1 MKYAT
6 STALC
11 QLCENRSPTMFV
23 RAFVVNIL
31 VTIPYQLN
39 VSFLYIMLTFH
50 LNVKYIVHCTTRRMH
65 ASLSCTLYYPL
76 NACVPEKYIVL
87 IKGVCINS
95 CKRNSSYEVTS
106 SWFVHWNRAYKFP
119 NPGITGSNTTRDIY
133 SSELSLN
140 YFNYAGRLVITW
152 PRNHL
157 VLCGVT
163 LAGPRTDVSINYKTL
178 TNGRIRY
185 NT

>member
-50 LNVKYIVHCTTRRMH
+50 LNVKYIVHWTTHRMH
-65 ASLSCTLYYPL
+65 ASLSCTLHYPS
-76 NACVPEKYIVL
+76 NACVPELYIALPIECMRPWVVHCTTHWMHASLRSTLYWLKGFVL
-87 IKGVCINS
+87 TVVKEIAAMKSHPLDLFIEIELTSFLIQGLRVQIPRATYIRRS
-95 CKRNSSYEVTS
+95 CPLTISIM
-106 SWFVHWNRAYKFP
+106 
-119 NPGITGSNTTRDIY
+119 PGD
-133 SSELSLN
+133 
-140 YFNYAGRLVITW
+140 
-152 PRNHL
+152 
-157 VLCGVT
+157 
-163 LAGPRTDVSINYKTL
+163 
-178 TNGRIRY
+178 
-185 NT
+185 

>member
-65 ASLSCTLYYPL
+65 ASLSCTLYWLKGFVLTVVKEIAAMKSLPL
-76 NACVPEKYIVL
+76 DVFIEIQLTSFLIQGLRVQIPRVAYIRR
-87 IKGVCINS
+87 S
-95 CKRNSSYEVTS
+95 C
-106 SWFVHWNRAYKFP
+106 
-119 NPGITGSNTTRDIY
+119 
-133 SSELSLN
+133 SLT
-140 YFNYAGRLVITW
+140 ISIM
-152 PRNHL
+152 P
-157 VLCGVT
+157 VT